1 MYAIRLESCCLFQ
14 KQWKRVGLILLR
26 YSRVVCNRK
35 YVGVELVI
43 NNQLFIRRFVIFTF
57 CVTAI
62 HFILETL
69 YTIQFGQSFLG
80 LLPDLIADTLLVIGG
95 ILVLKNSKAIGVLCG
110 AWGFTFCLHYRSWA
124 WRFESVQ
131 EGSATSVD
139 EITMIVLASTMFIS
153 ILCFIL
159 TLLMCL
165 PKRD

>member
-1 MYAIRLESCCLFQ
+1 M
-14 KQWKRVGLILLR
+14 
-26 YSRVVCNRK
+26 
-35 YVGVELVI
+35 VI
-43 NNQLFIRRFVIFTF
+43 NNQVFIRRFVIFTF

-62 HFILETL
+62 HFILESL

-80 LLPDLIADTLLVIGG
+80 LLPDLIADALLVTGG
-95 ILVLKNSKAIGVLCG
+95 VLVLKNSKAIGILCG

-131 EGSATSVD
+131 DGSATTD

-153 ILCFIL
+153 IICFIL

-165 PKRD
+165 PKRN

>member
-1 MYAIRLESCCLFQ
+1 M
-14 KQWKRVGLILLR
+14 
-26 YSRVVCNRK
+26 
-35 YVGVELVI
+35 VI
-43 NNQLFIRRFVIFTF
+43 NNQVFIRRFVIFTF

-62 HFILETL
+62 HFILESL

-80 LLPDLIADTLLVIGG
+80 LLPDLIADALLLTGG
-95 ILVLKNSKAIGVLCG
+95 VLVLKNSKAIGILCG

-131 EGSATSVD
+131 EGSATTVD

-165 PKRD
+165 PKRN